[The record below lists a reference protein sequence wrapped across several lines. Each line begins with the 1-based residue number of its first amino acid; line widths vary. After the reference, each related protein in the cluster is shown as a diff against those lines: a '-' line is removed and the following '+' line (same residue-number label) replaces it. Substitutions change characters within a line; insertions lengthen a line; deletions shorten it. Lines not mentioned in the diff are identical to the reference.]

1 MRKGDTMTQISTN
14 NTEIILTIGA
24 IPIKLTHFSAEGDI
38 WVKAND
44 PELASSARTP
54 DGKLIVWAKNDVIK
68 YTLTLNGGS
77 PEAHAIINAFQ
88 AQMRTGKAPSVLL
101 PINVVVT
108 TDSLI
113 STYVGGVI
121 ETGPVAFDIGQTN
134 LLDLSWTFSFEKVL
148 TLPK

>member
-1 MRKGDTMTQISTN
+1 MTQISTN
-14 NTEIILTIGA
+14 NTEIILTIGV

-54 DGKLIVWAKNDVIK
+54 DGKLVVWAKNDVTK
-68 YTLTLNGGS
+68 FTLTLNGGS
-77 PEAHAIINAFQ
+77 PEAKLIMNAFYS
-88 AQMRTGKAPSVLL
+88 QMRNGAISSVLV
-101 PINVVVT
+101 PINVVIT
-108 TDSLI
+108 TDSFI

>member
-1 MRKGDTMTQISTN
+1 MATAISTN
-14 NTEIILTIGA
+14 NTEITLTIGA

-44 PELASSARTP
+44 PELGGSARTP
-54 DGKLIVWAKNDVIK
+54 DGKLVVWAKNDLLK

-88 AQMRTGKAPSVLL
+88 AQMRTGSIPSVQL
-101 PINVVVT
+101 PITVIVS
-108 TDSLI
+108 TDSFTA
-113 STYVGGVI
+113 TYIGGII
-121 ETGPVAFDIGQTN
+121 ETGAVSFDIGQTN
-134 LLDLSWTFSFEKVL
+134 ILDLSWTFSFEKVI